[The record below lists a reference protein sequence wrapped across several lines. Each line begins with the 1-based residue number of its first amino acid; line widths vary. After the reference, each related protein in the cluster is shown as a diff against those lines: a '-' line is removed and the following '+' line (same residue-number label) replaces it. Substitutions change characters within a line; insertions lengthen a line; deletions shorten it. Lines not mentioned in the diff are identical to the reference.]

1 MTPQESRERY
11 IDTLFSIDEVLFL
24 QQIGLY
30 SKYVTG
36 EIDIQEIYKQL
47 KDQGV

>member
-30 SKYVTG
+30 DKYVTG
-36 EIDIQEIYKQL
+36 VIDIQEIYKQL
-47 KDQGV
+47 KDQGI

>member
-11 IDTLFSIDEVLFL
+11 IDSLFSIDEVLYL
-24 QQIGLY
+24 KQIGLY
-30 SKYVTG
+30 DKYVTG
-36 EIDIQEIYKQL
+36 EIDIQKIYTQL